1 MRKEPQIFTSLQR
14 QDAPVPADI
23 LSDLESEGTMPNIME
38 NWREYISILLAENK
52 LSQSELKAL
61 QAVKDGQT
69 SEPDGRKAST
79 FSKLIR
85 ADLIDGIIDQG
96 SSPRKTRRGFMATRY
111 RTVSNMKV
119 TPTGES
125 ALVAGAQRVAGE
137 GDKFKKIIMQ
147 AIIDANGQP
156 VPEHE
161 MPGHNPKTL
170 KLRGKYRTAFDEL
183 RGWGSSINALSTEQT
198 PIGRVVKQG
207 EDFDRIR
214 SELGL

>member
-1 MRKEPQIFTSLQR
+1 MKKVPQIFTSLQR

-85 ADLIDGIIDQG
+85 AGLIDGIIDQG

-156 VPEHE
+156 VPELMSCE
-161 MPGHNPKTL
+161 
-170 KLRGKYRTAFDEL
+170 
-183 RGWGSSINALSTEQT
+183 
-198 PIGRVVKQG
+198 VG
-207 EDFDRIR
+207 EVP
-214 SELGL
+214 